1 MDDKR
6 KISLFFFILVLIFF
20 YMPIMMLVILSFN
33 NGRGFSWE
41 GFSLKWYLEL
51 FIKSPDLWEAF
62 LRSVLI
68 AVTSSVIS
76 VVIATLGAIA
86 IKWYN
91 FKVKN
96 YVKFVSYIPLVIP
109 DIIMGISLAIFFAN
123 FRIPFLGIE
132 GIPLSLWTVFIAH
145 TTFNVPFALFIIMSR
160 LDEFDYAVVEAAHD
174 LGASEFQTLVKVIIP
189 IMMPG
194 IISGFL
200 MAMTLSFDDYVITS
214 FVSGNGEPT
223 LPLYIYSSIKRGV
236 SPVVNALSVILI
248 IGTIIL
254 TFSSRKLQ
262 KNLLG

>member
-1 MDDKR
+1 MDEKR
-6 KISLFFFILVLIFF
+6 RISLFFFILVLIFF
-20 YMPIMMLVILSFN
+20 YLPILMLIVLSFN
-33 NGRGFSWE
+33 NSRGFNWE
-41 GFSLKWYLEL
+41 GFSLKWYIEL
-51 FIKSPDLWEAF
+51 FTKSPDLWEAF
-62 LRSVLI
+62 MRSIII
-68 AVTSSVIS
+68 AVSSSFVA

-96 YVKFVSYIPLVIP
+96 YAKFISYIPLIIP

-123 FRIPFLGIE
+123 IGKDGIQ
-132 GIPLSLWTVFIAH
+132 LSLWTIFIAH
-145 TTFNVPFALFIIMSR
+145 TTFNIPFALFIIISR
-160 LDEFDYAVVEAAHD
+160 LDEFDYSVVEAAYD
-174 LGASEFQTLVKVIIP
+174 LGASEFVTLVKVIIP

-194 IISGFL
+194 IIAGFL
-200 MAMTLSFDDYVITS
+200 MAMTLSFDDFVITS
-214 FVSGNGEPT
+214 FVSGNGQPT
-223 LPLYIYSSIKRGV
+223 LPIYIYSSIKRGV